1 MTVKRKYFPTIV
13 IGMLLLL
20 SSLSFQSV
28 FVNASDEEN
37 PKESMSFNMTVD
49 IPDNQINKS
58 ASYFDL
64 LVKPNSEQDLTLTVS
79 NTGSMPK
86 TLRVTPTDATTNQ
99 NGVIDYSVT
108 DKKDQVDSTLKIPF
122 TSLVSQAQEVE
133 VAPGDKKEL
142 TFKLKTPSEPFK
154 GLILGGF
161 VADIPSSNDDKQN
174 SKGIKITNKFQLVKA
189 VMLRS
194 EEEKIDPDL
203 VLNDVKPNLVSYR
216 TAVTANLQN
225 TQPVMFGKM
234 SVDAKITKKGSNK
247 VIRQSSKENMEMA
260 PNSNF
265 DYAILW
271 DNEPLKPGN
280 YTLNLVAKSG
290 KHEWPFTKDFSIAKE
305 DSDKL
310 NKEAVELTDENNIPM
325 WVWMLIAVLVLIIV
339 ILAIVYFKNKAT
351 KEKAK
356 KKKRPSSKKKKT
368 KKTRD

>member
-1 MTVKRKYFPTIV
+1 MTVKRKCFPTIA
-13 IGMLLLL
+13 IGLFLLI
-20 SSLSFQSV
+20 SSLSFQSAYV
-28 FVNASDEEN
+28 SASDEEN
-37 PKESMSFNMTVD
+37 PQESMSFNMTVD

-64 LVKPNSEQDLTLTVS
+64 LVKPNSEQDLKLTLS
-79 NTGSMPK
+79 NTGNKPK
-86 TLRVTPTDATTNQ
+86 KLRVRPTDATTNQ
-99 NGVIDYSVT
+99 NGVIDYSIP
-108 DKKDQVDSTLKIPF
+108 DKDYHVDSTLKIPF
-122 TSLVSQAQEVE
+122 TSLISQAQEVE
-133 VAPGDKKEL
+133 VAPGEKKEL
-142 TFKLKTPSEPFK
+142 TFKLNTPSEPFK

-161 VADIPSSNDDKQN
+161 VADIPSSNDDKQDN
-174 SKGIKITNKFQLVKA
+174 KGIKITNKFQLVKA

-194 EEEKIDPDL
+194 EEEKVDPKL

-225 TQPVMFGKM
+225 TQPAMFGKM
-234 SVDAKITKKGSNK
+234 SVDAKITKKGSDK
-247 VIRQSSKENMEMA
+247 VIRHSSKENMEMA

-280 YTLNLVAKSG
+280 YTLSLVAKSG

-305 DSDKL
+305 DSEKL
-310 NKEAVELTDENNIPM
+310 NKEAVELTDDSNIPM
-325 WVWMLIAVLVLIIV
+325 WVWILIAVLVLIIIV
-339 ILAIVYFKNKAT
+339 LAIVYFKNKAK
-351 KEKAK
+351 KEKVK